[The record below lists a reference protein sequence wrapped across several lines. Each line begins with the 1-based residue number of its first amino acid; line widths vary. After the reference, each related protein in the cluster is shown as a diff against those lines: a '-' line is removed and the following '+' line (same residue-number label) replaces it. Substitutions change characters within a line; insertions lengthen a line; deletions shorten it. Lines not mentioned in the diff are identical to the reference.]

1 MSTANTSSYHESA
14 LALHRRV
21 TVIDGHADTL
31 TLVVD
36 EGHPFVAG
44 GGANHIDV
52 PRLRAA
58 GVGIQTLTCWNEPQ
72 HIGLPAF
79 ARAMEKIG
87 AFYQA
92 QRQGGLRLVTTR
104 ADLDVPDLG
113 FVLSLEDAAPCMGSI
128 RHLEA
133 LYAVGVRMIG
143 LTWNGRNEIADG
155 VGVGP
160 KPGGLTD
167 VGREL
172 VAHMQHL
179 GIVVDLSHI
188 AEIGF
193 WDVLEASTKPVA
205 CSHSNAKAVHEHRRN
220 LTDAQ
225 IKAIAQQGGVIGM
238 CFAPAFLAP
247 GTPGIEDVVRHI
259 DHICELAGPD
269 VIGLGS
275 DFDGIAH
282 VPVGL
287 EDVARL
293 PALTAELLKR
303 GYAEADLEKMLGGN
317 WKRVFAANWTA

>member
-1 MSTANTSSYHESA
+1 MTTVDTSSYHEKA
-14 LALHRRV
+14 LDLHRRA

-36 EGHPFVAG
+36 EGHPFVDG
-44 GGANHIDV
+44 GGAHHIDV

-58 GVGIQTLTCWNEPQ
+58 EMGIQTLTCWNEPE

-79 ARAMEKIG
+79 ARAMAKIG

-92 QRQGGLRLVTTR
+92 QRKGKLRHVTKK
-104 ADLDVPDLG
+104 ADLDVPELG
-113 FVLSLEDAAPCMGSI
+113 FMLSLEDAAPCMGSI

-167 VGREL
+167 IGREL
-172 VAHMQHL
+172 VEHMQLL

-193 WDVLEASTKPVA
+193 WDVLDASTKPVA
-205 CSHSNAKAVHEHRRN
+205 CSHSNAKAIHEHRRN

-225 IKAIAQQGGVIGM
+225 IKAIADQGGVIGV

-247 GTPGIEDVVRHI
+247 ENPGIEDVIRHI
-259 DHICELAGPD
+259 DHMCELAGPD
-269 VIGLGS
+269 VVGLGS
-275 DFDGIAH
+275 DYDGIAN

-287 EDVARL
+287 EDVSKV
-293 PALTAELLKR
+293 PMLTAELLKR
-303 GYAEADLEKMLGGN
+303 GYSESDLIKILGGN
-317 WKRVFAANWTA
+317 WKRVFQANWTA

>member
-1 MSTANTSSYHESA
+1 MSKVDISSYHEKA
-14 LALHRRV
+14 LALHRRL
-21 TVIDGHADTL
+21 TVVDGHADTL

-36 EGHPFVAG
+36 EGHPFVTG
-44 GGANHIDV
+44 GGAHHIDL
-52 PRLRAA
+52 PRLRQA
-58 GVGIQTLTCWNEPQ
+58 GMGIQTLTCWNEPE

-92 QRQGGLRLVTTR
+92 QRQAGLRLVTER
-104 ADLDVPDLG
+104 AHLDVPELG
-113 FVLSLEDAAPCMGSI
+113 FILSLEDAAPCMGSI

-133 LYAVGVRMIG
+133 LYAIGVRMIG

-155 VGVGP
+155 VGVGA

-167 VGREL
+167 VGRQL
-172 VAHMQHL
+172 VEHMQTL

-193 WDVLEASTKPVA
+193 WDVLEVSTKPVA

-225 IKAIAQQGGVIGM
+225 IKAIADQGGVIGI
-238 CFAPAFLAP
+238 CFAPAFLSP
-247 GTPGIEDVVRHI
+247 DNPGIEDVIRHI
-259 DHICELAGPD
+259 DHMCEIAGPH
-269 VIGLGS
+269 VVGLGS
-275 DFDGIAH
+275 DFDGIAN

-287 EDVARL
+287 EDVSKV
-293 PALTAELLKR
+293 PMLTAALLAR
-303 GYAEADLEKMLGGN
+303 GYSEADLELMLGGN
-317 WKRVFAANWTA
+317 WQRVFRANWTK

>member
-1 MSTANTSSYHESA
+1 MSTANTSSYHEMA

-36 EGHPFVAG
+36 EGHPFVTG
-44 GGANHIDV
+44 GGANHIDL

-58 GVGIQTLTCWNEPQ
+58 GMGIQTLTCWNEPQ

-92 QRQGGLRLVTTR
+92 QRQGDLRLVTKR
-104 ADLDVPDLG
+104 ADLDAPGLG

-172 VAHMQHL
+172 VAHMQQL

-225 IKAIAQQGGVIGM
+225 ITAIAQQGGVIGM

-247 GTPGIEDVVRHI
+247 DSPGIEDVVRHI

-275 DFDGIAH
+275 DFDGIAN

-287 EDVARL
+287 EDVSKL

-303 GYAEADLEKMLGGN
+303 GYAESDLEKMLGGN